1 MHSRW
6 LKECLL
12 LVDDMQSFRIS
23 CLSQHQ
29 WIRCYSKKRKP
40 GTIKLQMWLIWNW
53 KWQDFLWLHH
63 ISFYSAS
70 YCILAASFSKRF
82 ILKLF
87 AFAKYS
93 NSFVTKLAHSKHLSK
108 LVNSVKCGIIYSVFQ
123 RLFLLKYNTFS
134 FHSQADVTCEK
145 VHDGGSTCNYDN
157 ETILMSFMS
166 ATWDTNLKNQ
176 ELIT

>member
-1 MHSRW
+1 MKCKAFAFHVLANAKDYDVLANEKKTW
-6 LKECLL
+6 HYQVTNVANLKLKMAGFFVTSSHFILL
-12 LVDDMQSFRIS
+12 
-23 CLSQHQ
+23 
-29 WIRCYSKKRKP
+29 
-40 GTIKLQMWLIWNW
+40 
-53 KWQDFLWLHH
+53 
-63 ISFYSAS
+63 AS

-166 ATWDTNLKNQ
+166 AT
-176 ELIT
+176 

>member
-1 MHSRW
+1 MAEFFVTSSHFA
-6 LKECLL
+6 LL
-12 LVDDMQSFRIS
+12 
-23 CLSQHQ
+23 
-29 WIRCYSKKRKP
+29 
-40 GTIKLQMWLIWNW
+40 
-53 KWQDFLWLHH
+53 
-63 ISFYSAS
+63 AS

-166 ATWDTNLKNQ
+166 ATWYTNLKNL
-176 ELIT
+176 ELITYLHSSSHDYQFRFLMKSLVFLTCSL

>member
-1 MHSRW
+1 MARFFVTSSHFI
-6 LKECLL
+6 LL
-12 LVDDMQSFRIS
+12 
-23 CLSQHQ
+23 
-29 WIRCYSKKRKP
+29 
-40 GTIKLQMWLIWNW
+40 
-53 KWQDFLWLHH
+53 
-63 ISFYSAS
+63 AS

-166 ATWDTNLKNQ
+166 ATWDTNLKIKSWLHKFFIWRLSIQVFDEKPYFLN
-176 ELIT
+176 L

>member
-1 MHSRW
+1 MAEFFVTSSHFT
-6 LKECLL
+6 LL
-12 LVDDMQSFRIS
+12 
-23 CLSQHQ
+23 
-29 WIRCYSKKRKP
+29 
-40 GTIKLQMWLIWNW
+40 
-53 KWQDFLWLHH
+53 
-63 ISFYSAS
+63 AS

-157 ETILMSFMS
+157 ETILELYEC
-166 ATWDTNLKNQ
+166 NLIYKLKKSRINYIPTFFISWLSIQ
-176 ELIT
+176 VFDEKPYFFNL